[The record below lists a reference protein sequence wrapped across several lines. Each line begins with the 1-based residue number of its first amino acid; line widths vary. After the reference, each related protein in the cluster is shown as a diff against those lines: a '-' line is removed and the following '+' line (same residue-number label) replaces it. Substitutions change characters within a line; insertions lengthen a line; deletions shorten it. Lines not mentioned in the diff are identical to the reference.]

1 MTGYIKGRTNFLMA
15 YTSSKQF
22 WFYKPI
28 TVNSSSKHVYP
39 QNYPPWP
46 AILLRSENT
55 RHWWAFAPRLLTT
68 KQRTCTWLNLIPS
81 TQESRNQHMIWN
93 KTLDS
98 SGSLMTIYKAKMA
111 RHIYSVQL
119 CQLCALEVI
128 KRGVKF
134 VEHICH
140 ISDSKKSQQRACSAM
155 AANKERW
162 FSQTVRGERGK
173 AIGIYRNKA
182 NSEKPK

>member
-98 SGSLMTIYKAKMA
+98 SESLMTIYKAKMA

-128 KRGVKF
+128 KRGVKC

-140 ISDSKKSQQRACSAM
+140 ISDSKKVNRELAVPWQQTRSGGFPRLS
-155 AANKERW
+155 E
-162 FSQTVRGERGK
+162 VREGK
-173 AIGIYRNKA
+173 L
-182 NSEKPK
+182 